1 MGIDIVG
8 SAMPADNGYGQ
19 NGSRLPSSTLPGVKT
34 SSGFLP
40 EVDLDVAYAA
50 VGGSDRA
57 YPGGMDGLNPYHR
70 SPKGGDTAGPQTRT
84 LDGANVPVAY
94 GMKAR

>member
-19 NGSRLPSSTLPGVKT
+19 NGSRLPSSTLPGVKV

-40 EVDLDVAYAA
+40 SCDINAGYEA
-50 VGGSDRA
+50 VGGQDRA

-70 SPKGGDTAGPQTRT
+70 TPKGGDVLGPQTRT
-84 LDGANVPVAY
+84 LTGTNVPIAY
-94 GMKAR
+94 GMKHR